1 VRLQSMNN
9 LLNGVGFVQDIYE
22 DFAEQAFELL
32 QTLAASVRAMDG
44 RADRILL
51 ETFNDY
57 GISMAIVT
65 YFKVCTAWLICL
77 HRVSTNHAAAAGQCL
92 DPVTSRRLPA
102 LHA

>member
-1 VRLQSMNN
+1 MNN
-9 LLNGVGFVQDIYE
+9 LLNSVGFVQDIYE
-22 DFAEQAFELL
+22 DFADQAFELL

-57 GISMAIVT
+57 AISMAIVT

-77 HRVSTNHAAAAGQCL
+77 HCLHRVSTNHATAAGQCL
-92 DPVTSRRLPA
+92 DPVTSGRLPA